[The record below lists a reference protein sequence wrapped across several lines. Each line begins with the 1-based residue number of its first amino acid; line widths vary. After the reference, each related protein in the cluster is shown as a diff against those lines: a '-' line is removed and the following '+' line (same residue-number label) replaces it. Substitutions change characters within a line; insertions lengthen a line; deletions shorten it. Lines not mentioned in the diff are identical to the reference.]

1 MFKYHTLPFSRGSAI
16 SYFFY
21 YLVSNIPSY
30 SLLFSVISV
39 NIEAYITVSI
49 VPPESIFHR
58 QNYKLNILL
67 ISFILPWCRSVSVWP
82 RCLVSLHKEL
92 LYKNWQNFL
101 DTQYLISNGC
111 AMCAKRNHIFHSEQF
126 FMNIKNN
133 HESNKRRNFPQIS
146 AAGCCRL

>member
-1 MFKYHTLPFSRGSAI
+1 MNLVIQFRMFKYHTLPFSRGSAI

-67 ISFILPWCRSVSVWP
+67 ISFILPWCRSVSVCP
-82 RCLVSLHKEL
+82 RCLVYFFIRNCFIKWTKL
-92 LYKNWQNFL
+92 LGHTVFDIKWMCNVCK
-101 DTQYLISNGC
+101 TKSYLPL
-111 AMCAKRNHIFHSEQF
+111 RTIFYEHQ
-126 FMNIKNN
+126 KQPW
-133 HESNKRRNFPQIS
+133 K
-146 AAGCCRL
+146 